1 MLLFVVAGV
10 VSCSPGLAAEA
21 VLLFSA
27 CLFKTLALTLCD
39 WFHIDPSPAPWL
51 DDVFMSLMMMLFADS
66 VVITG
71 LCFGFWLVDAS
82 KGRTCL

>member
-1 MLLFVVAGV
+1 MLLFVVVGVVGV

-27 CLFKTLALTLCD
+27 CLPKTLALTSCD
-39 WFHIDPSPAPWL
+39 WFHIGPKPAPWL

-66 VVITG
+66 VVITWVW
-71 LCFGFWLVDAS
+71 FLVC
-82 KGRTCL
+82 RCL